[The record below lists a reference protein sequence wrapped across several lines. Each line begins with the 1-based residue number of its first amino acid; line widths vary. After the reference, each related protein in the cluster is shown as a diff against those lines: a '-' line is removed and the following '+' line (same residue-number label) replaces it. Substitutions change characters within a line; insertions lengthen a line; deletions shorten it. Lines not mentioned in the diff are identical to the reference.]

1 MTHYLRNY
9 SLLCLTLLAA
19 LSASAQG
26 LHPPSSS
33 IQNLNLSSVAARA
46 VQGGAQQADYIVAVV
61 NSEPITRSELQLRVV
76 RARAQLTQQG
86 IAVPP
91 QEELARQVLER
102 LIGEKAQLQMAT
114 ENGVRVEEDMIDQAE
129 QNVAR
134 QNQID
139 VAELRRRVQ
148 ADGLSLTRFRAE
160 LRDQI
165 ALSRLR
171 EREVDARVKVSDQE
185 IDQYLRDQTN
195 NTDLSGME
203 VELAQVLVE
212 VPEKATPEQ
221 TQTLKAR
228 AQKVLE
234 RARAGE
240 DFSALIREFS
250 DGMERASGKSMG
262 LRSADRYPILFIQAI
277 QGLDKGAIAGPLR
290 SSAGF
295 HVLKLIDRRSA
306 GLPPSTTTQNH
317 ARHILLRTGPQLTQ
331 PAAVARL
338 ADVKKRIQAG
348 QTDFA
353 TQAKGLSQDGSAKD
367 GGDLGWA
374 APGQFVP
381 EFEDVLMS
389 LAPGQISDPVV
400 SRFGVHLI
408 QLIERRETPLS
419 VREQRELVRNF
430 VREKKLD
437 EAYVAWIQDVRGK
450 AYVEFREPPL

>member
-1 MTHYLRNY
+1 MTYPLRTL
-9 SLLCLTLLAA
+9 SLLFLACIA
-19 LSASAQG
+19 AVPAQAQG
-26 LHPPSSS
+26 LRPPS
-33 IQNLNLSSVAARA
+33 NLNLNSVAARA
-46 VQGGAQQADYIVAVV
+46 VQGGPQQADYIVAVV
-61 NSEPITRSELQLRVV
+61 NAEPITRSDLQLRVA
-76 RARAQLTQQG
+76 RARAQLSQQG
-86 IAVPP
+86 IAIPA

-102 LIGEKAQLQMAT
+102 LIGEKAQLQMAS
-114 ENGVRVEEDMIDQAE
+114 ENGVRVEEDAIDQAE

-148 ADGLSLTRFRAE
+148 VDGLSATRFRAE

-171 EREVDARVKVSDQE
+171 EREVDARVKVSELE
-185 IDQYLRDQTN
+185 IDQYLRDQKSS
-195 NTDLSGME
+195 TDLSGLE
-203 VELAQVLVE
+203 LELAQVLVE

-221 TQTLKAR
+221 TKALLAR
-228 AQKVLE
+228 AQTVLE

-240 DFSALIREFS
+240 DFSGLIRSFS

-262 LRSADRYPILFIQAI
+262 LRGADRYPTLFVQAI

-290 SSAGF
+290 SAAGF
-295 HVLKLIDRRSA
+295 HILKLVDRRSA
-306 GLPPSTTTQNH
+306 GLPPSTVTQNH
-317 ARHILLRTGPQLTQ
+317 ARHILLRVGPQLTQ
-331 PAAVARL
+331 AAAVAQL
-338 ADVKKRIQAG
+338 AEARKRIQSG
-348 QTDFA
+348 QAEFA
-353 TQAKGLSQDGSAKD
+353 AVAKELSQDGSAKD

-381 EFEDVLMS
+381 EFEDVMTNLT
-389 LAPGQISDPVV
+389 PGQISDPVV

-408 QLIERRETPLS
+408 QLIERRETPVS

-430 VREKKLD
+430 VREKKLE
-437 EAYVAWIQDVRGK
+437 EAYVTWTQDVRGK